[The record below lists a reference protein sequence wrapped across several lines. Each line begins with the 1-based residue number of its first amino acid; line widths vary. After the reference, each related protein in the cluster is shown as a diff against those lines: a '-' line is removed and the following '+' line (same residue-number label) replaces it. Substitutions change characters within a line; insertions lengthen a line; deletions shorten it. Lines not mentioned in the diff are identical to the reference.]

1 MKKKLRKNMLIP
13 YIGSGLILLA
23 FILDSPVNIFNGY
36 KVILLS
42 QSILLTD
49 YLLIAG
55 IGATLL
61 NSGLLILVSYLIIK
75 KLDLRVTGPLF
86 AGILTIGGFAFF
98 GKNPLNVA
106 TVWLGI
112 ILYTRYKKISL
123 RSVTLTFLFSS
134 GIASVVSYIMFGLNI
149 ELFYSIPLGLLAG
162 IISGFI
168 LVELSP
174 HVIKFH
180 NGYDLYNVGFASG
193 ILVLI
198 YYSIFKAFGLSTNI
212 TLNVSSEYSYT
223 MFIIVTVLCLV
234 LIISGYIMNGFNI
247 DNYFDRILS
256 KSGRAISDFTRK
268 HSEGI
273 TLFNTGLTGLL
284 VTLIVFFLGID
295 FSGPVVGALFT
306 VIGFSAFG
314 KHIRN
319 VFPSLFGVYLASL
332 IINADITV
340 VNIALAFIFASTL
353 APLTGEYG
361 IIVGIVA
368 GMLHLP
374 LSLNMNELLGGLLL
388 YSNGFSA
395 AFVAVVMQVIITSLE
410 RDGRLWHFTKQRKM

>member
-1 MKKKLRKNMLIP
+1 MLIP
-13 YIGSGLILLA
+13 YIGSSLIILA
-23 FILDSPVNIFNGY
+23 FILDSPSKILSGY

-42 QSILLTD
+42 ESILLTD

-61 NSGLLILVSYLIIK
+61 NSGLLIMVSYLIIK

-98 GKNPLNVA
+98 GKNPLNVFI
-106 TVWLGI
+106 VWSGI
-112 ILYTRYKKISL
+112 YLYTKYKKISL

-134 GIASVVSYIMFGLNI
+134 GIASVVSYIMFGIGL
-149 ELFYSIPLGLLAG
+149 ELFYSIPLGILVG
-162 IISGFI
+162 VVSGFI

-193 ILVLI
+193 ILILI
-198 YYSIFKAFGLSTNI
+198 YYSIIKGLGYSTTVSI
-212 TLNVSSEYSYT
+212 NVSSEYSTT
-223 MFIIVTVLCLV
+223 MFIIVISLCCL
-234 LIISGYIMNGFNI
+234 LIVSGFIMNGFNI
-247 DNYFDRILS
+247 KNYFDRILS

-273 TLFNTGLTGLL
+273 TLFNTGLTGLV
-284 VTLIVFFLGID
+284 VTLIVMFLGID

-319 VFPSLFGVYLASL
+319 VLPSLFGVYLASL
-332 IINADITV
+332 FLNLDITV

-361 IIVGIVA
+361 IVVGVIA

-395 AFVAVVMQVIITSLE
+395 AFIAVVMQVIITSLE
-410 RDGRLWHFTKQRKM
+410 RDGRIWHFTK